1 MKLCVSANIVPVSDQ
16 GAQFLFHVQN
26 CDLVRINE
34 TAVIVTELA
43 DGTLTA
49 EALLAEIAGR
59 HGREKSEKC
68 RKWMEKALD
77 TGLLE
82 YLEDQAEWNP
92 PGVAELHAIASRL
105 MAADDVRKAY
115 LVQKRAVALPGAVA
129 EHWYQMGELAHIAGN
144 RDEARTAYERYA
156 ELVPDDPEVA
166 HILKALRNEPPPQR
180 APDDY
185 LKHLYKRF
193 SEYYESSMCGDLR
206 YKAPEV
212 LAAAVRRCLG
222 GRSGLA
228 ALDLGCGTGL
238 YGMQIHPLC
247 KSLTGVDLS
256 PEMLEKSAAR
266 SVYDHLECA
275 EITAWLAGQV
285 RETYDLIAFCD
296 TLIYFGDLTGVL
308 AGCVKHLKPGGLVA
322 FTLEK
327 GPDSPF
333 RLSDSGRFQHHKNHV
348 RDAARA
354 AGLEI
359 IHRAE
364 ETLRMEYGVP
374 VTGLVTV
381 LQKLPV

>member
-1 MKLCVSANIVPVSDQ
+1 MKLSVSAKIMLVSDQ
-16 GAQFLFHVQN
+16 GAQFLFHLQN
-26 CDLVRINE
+26 SDLVRINE
-34 TAVIVTELA
+34 TAVFVMQLA
-43 DGTLTA
+43 DGTRTA
-49 EALLAEIAGR
+49 ESLLADIACR

-77 TGLLE
+77 SGLLQ
-82 YLEDQAEWNP
+82 YLGDQNEWNQ

-115 LVQKRAVALPGAVA
+115 LVQKRAVSLPGTGA

-144 RDEARTAYERYA
+144 RDEARAAYERYA
-156 ELVPDDPEVA
+156 VFVPDDPEVL

-212 LAAAVRRCLG
+212 LAGAVRRSLA
-222 GRSGLA
+222 GRSGLSA
-228 ALDLGCGTGL
+228 IDLGCGTGL
-238 YGMQIHPLC
+238 FGMHLRPLC
-247 KSLTGVDLS
+247 QSLAGVDLS
-256 PEMLEKSAAR
+256 SEMLDKSAAR
-266 SVYDHLECA
+266 AVYDHLECA
-275 EITAWLAGQV
+275 EITIWLASQV

-296 TLIYFGDLTGVL
+296 TLIYFGDLQAVL
-308 AGCVKHLKPGGLVA
+308 SGCVQHLKPGGLVA

-327 GPDSPF
+327 GEQAPYK
-333 RLSDSGRFQHHKNHV
+333 LCDSGRFQHHKNHV
-348 RDAARA
+348 REAART
-354 AGLEI
+354 AGLDVI
-359 IHRAE
+359 YRAE
-364 ETLRMEYGVP
+364 ETLRMEYGVA

-381 LQKLPV
+381 LQKPQV